1 MRQMKKEIFGYKSF
15 EDLFNQYFEDLM
27 RFVYGYV
34 GNEEVARDIVHD
46 VFLTFWNHRE
56 HLDFSWS
63 LKSYLFTLSRN
74 YALNYLRHQKVV
86 AQNEEALMREMES
99 IQDEWEDYDQKI
111 ERLQAGLAALPDVLE
126 EIAMVRLKNP
136 DVSLKELG
144 VMLSPPLGKS
154 GVNHRLKRISE
165 IATELRDKEETGNDS
180 KRYDG

>member
-1 MRQMKKEIFGYKSF
+1 MSQMKKEIFGYKSF

-46 VFLTFWNHRE
+46 VFLTFLNHRE

-111 ERLQAGLAALPDVLE
+111 ERLQAGLAALPDKQREVLIKCFVE
-126 EIAMVRLKNP
+126 GKKYREIADEM
-136 DVSLKELG
+136 DISLNTVKT
-144 VMLSPPLGKS
+144 
-154 GVNHRLKRISE
+154 HLKRAVHFLRE
-165 IATELRDKEETGNDS
+165 ELP
-180 KRYDG
+180 DGLTLLFMLKYN

>member
-1 MRQMKKEIFGYKSF
+1 MKKEIFGYQSF

-111 ERLQAGLAALPDVLE
+111 ERLQVPGDCRRDGYILEYGENSSETCCPFFEGRITRRADLAFYA
-126 EIAMVRLKNP
+126 EI
-136 DVSLKELG
+136 
-144 VMLSPPLGKS
+144 
-154 GVNHRLKRISE
+154 
-165 IATELRDKEETGNDS
+165 
-180 KRYDG
+180 

>member
-1 MRQMKKEIFGYKSF
+1 MKKEIFGYKSF

-99 IQDEWEDYDQKI
+99 IQDEWEDYDQEI
-111 ERLQAGLAALPDVLE
+111 ERLKPLMALGGYIPCPDHR
-126 EIAMVRLKNP
+126 IAPDAKFELVQYYCEKMQKAVR
-136 DVSLKELG
+136 
-144 VMLSPPLGKS
+144 
-154 GVNHRLKRISE
+154 
-165 IATELRDKEETGNDS
+165 
-180 KRYDG
+180 